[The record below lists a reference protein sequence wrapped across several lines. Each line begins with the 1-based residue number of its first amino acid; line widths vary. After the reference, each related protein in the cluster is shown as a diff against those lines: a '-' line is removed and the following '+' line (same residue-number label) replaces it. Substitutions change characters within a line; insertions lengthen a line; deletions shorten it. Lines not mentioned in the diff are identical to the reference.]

1 MTMRQADDSDAG
13 VVLITTLLLI
23 TLLLAVAAGALLLSR
38 TDLMISRNLLT
49 SAQALWL
56 ARTGTEI
63 GKNWLEENLAGASL
77 PVTLGPEELA
87 NGTYTVR
94 IAALGNA
101 EYQLTASG
109 SGAEGSRRVVEEIVR
124 LPDFTPDGVVT
135 SDGDGLHADFDD
147 HSGGIGRR
155 IPDFS
160 LDGRNHAPDGTLS
173 ARCPNVSPFATTQAG
188 AHDDLVTAADTLK
201 HEVVTRANS
210 FCQADG
216 SSLAGPCTP
225 GLSWVRGTG
234 VAPRFLTGAC
244 VVTNPSCFLNLNLS
258 APALRATGFPVSVH
272 LPTMPEDR
280 GPFAPLPD
288 AMSLAL
294 LLNTT
299 ERVRLQTAI
308 NDILQY
314 TTDLAEEKILH
325 LSHSLGGGSH
335 TYGTWNE
342 PKVTQVEDGAD
353 ALDVNGGAEVNGV
366 GVLIIPRV
374 VRLSNATL
382 NWQGI
387 VLVVGDGD
395 LQVEDANACGQILG
409 AIVVHDDAASDRKLD
424 LDLVRRGGS
433 CPPFAVNYSCETVS
447 RALTL
452 FMRTV
457 SWTEKF
463 GA

>member
-1 MTMRQADDSDAG
+1 MRQANGAEAG

-38 TDLMISRNLLT
+38 TDLVISRNLLT

-56 ARTGTEI
+56 AQTGSEI

-77 PVTLGPEELA
+77 PMTLGPEELA
-87 NGTYTVR
+87 DGTYTVY

-109 SGAEGSRRVVEEIVR
+109 AGAEGSRRVVEEIVR
-124 LPDFTPDGVVT
+124 LPDFTPDGMVT
-135 SDGDGLHADFDD
+135 SDGDGLHPDFDD
-147 HSGGIGRR
+147 HSSGVGRR

-160 LDGRNHAPDGTLS
+160 VDGRNHAPDGRLS
-173 ARCPNVSPFATTQAG
+173 TRCPSVSPFATTQAV
-188 AHDDLVTAADTLK
+188 ARNDLIAAANTLK
-201 HEVVTRANS
+201 QEIVTRANS

-216 SSLAGPCTP
+216 STLAGFCTP

-234 VAPRFLTGAC
+234 MAPRFLTGSC
-244 VVTNPSCFLNLNLS
+244 VTTNPSCFLNLDLS
-258 APALRATGFPVSVH
+258 AVALRATGFPVSVH
-272 LPTMPEDR
+272 LPTVPEDR
-280 GPFAPLPD
+280 GPFAPISG
-288 AMSLAL
+288 AASLVL
-294 LLNTT
+294 LLSAT

-308 NDILQY
+308 DDMLQQ
-314 TTDLAEEKILH
+314 TAELPENKVLH
-325 LSHSLGGGSH
+325 ISHSLGGGSY
-335 TYGTWNE
+335 TYGTWHE

-353 ALDVNGGAEVNGV
+353 ALDMSGGGEINGA

-374 VRLSNATL
+374 VRLRNVTF

-395 LQVEDANACGQILG
+395 LRVEEASACGHILG
-409 AIVVHDDAASDRKLD
+409 AVVVHDDSAPDRKLD
-424 LDLVRRGGS
+424 LDLVRQSNG
-433 CPPFAVNYSCETVS
+433 CAPLAVNYSCETVS

>member
-1 MTMRQADDSDAG
+1 MWQADGAEAG

-38 TDLMISRNLLT
+38 TDLLISRNLLT
-49 SAQALWL
+49 SAQALGL
-56 ARTGTEI
+56 AQTGTEM

-77 PVTLGPEELA
+77 PITLGPEELSD
-87 NGTYTVR
+87 GTYTVR

-109 SGAEGSRRVVEEIVR
+109 AGAEGSRRVVEEVVR

-135 SDGDGLHADFDD
+135 SDGDGLHPDFDD

-160 LDGRNHAPDGTLS
+160 VDGRNHAPDGMLS
-173 ARCPNVSPFATTQAG
+173 TRCPSVSPFATTQAV
-188 AHDDLVTAADTLK
+188 AQDDLIAAANTLK
-201 HEVVTRANS
+201 REVVTRANS

-234 VAPRFLTGAC
+234 LTPRFLTGTCLA
-244 VVTNPSCFLNLNLS
+244 TTPSCFLNLDLS
-258 APALRATGFPVSVH
+258 AVALRAGGFPVSVH
-272 LPTMPEDR
+272 LPTAPEDR
-280 GPFAPLPD
+280 GPFAPIPG
-288 AMSLAL
+288 ASLVL
-294 LLNTT
+294 LLSAA

-308 NDILQY
+308 DDILQR
-314 TTDLAEEKILH
+314 TAELPEPKVLH
-325 LSHSLGGGSH
+325 ISRSLGGGSY

-353 ALDVNGGAEVNGV
+353 ALDMGGGAEVNGA

-374 VRLSNATL
+374 VRLRNVRF
-382 NWQGI
+382 NWQGV

-395 LQVEDANACGQILG
+395 LRVEEANTCGHILG
-409 AIVVHDDAASDRKLD
+409 AVVVRDDAAPDRKLD
-424 LDLVRRGGS
+424 LDLVRQSGG
-433 CPPFAVNYSCETVS
+433 CPPLAVNYSCETVS

-463 GA
+463 GE